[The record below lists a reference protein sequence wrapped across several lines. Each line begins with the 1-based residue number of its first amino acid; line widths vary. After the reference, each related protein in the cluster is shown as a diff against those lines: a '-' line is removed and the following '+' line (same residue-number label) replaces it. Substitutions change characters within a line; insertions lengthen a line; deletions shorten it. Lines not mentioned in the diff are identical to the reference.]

1 MEILLLYIVARGG
14 CFMQVKDLMSGS
26 PITVDREE
34 TVSAAA
40 RLLSRHNVGAL
51 PVTTQGGKL
60 VGMLTDRDIT
70 VRCVAANYDPNIT
83 RVRTIMST
91 GAVTVRAEES
101 GLQAAK
107 TMGKHQVRR
116 LPVTQDGKVIG
127 MLSQKDLVAG
137 KTADADAVKAFRE
150 VFEQDHSD
158 G

>member
-1 MEILLLYIVARGG
+1 
-14 CFMQVKDLMSGS
+14 MQVKDIMSGS

-51 PVTTQGGKL
+51 PVTAQGGKL

-91 GAVTVRAEES
+91 GAVTVPAEES
-101 GLQAAK
+101 GLHAAK
-107 TMGKHQVRR
+107 MMGKHQVRR
-116 LPVTQDGKVIG
+116 LPVTNNGQLVG
-127 MLSQKDLVAG
+127 MLSQKDLMAG
-137 KTADADAVKAFRE
+137 NNLDEASLRAFQE
-150 VFEQDHSD
+150 VFDQDQND
-158 G
+158 

>member
-1 MEILLLYIVARGG
+1 
-14 CFMQVKDLMSGS
+14 MQVKDLMTGS

-34 TVSAAA
+34 TVAAAA

-51 PVTTQGGKL
+51 PVTTGGKL

-83 RVRTIMST
+83 RVRTVMST
-91 GAVTVRAEES
+91 GAVTVKAEES
-101 GLQAAK
+101 EAQAAK

-116 LPVTQDGKVIG
+116 LPVTQDGRLVGIV
-127 MLSQKDLVAG
+127 SQRDLVSANALDG
-137 KTADADAVKAFRE
+137 PTAQAIRE
-150 VFEQDHSD
+150 VFEPDFQ

>member
-1 MEILLLYIVARGG
+1 
-14 CFMQVKDLMSGS
+14 MQVKDLMSGS

-60 VGMLTDRDIT
+60 IGMLTDRDIA

-91 GAVTVRAEES
+91 GAVTIKAEES
-101 GLQAAK
+101 GLQAAR

-116 LPVTQDGKVIG
+116 LPVTQDGKLIG
-127 MLSQKDLVAG
+127 ILSQKDLVAG
-137 KTADADAVKAFRE
+137 KAAEAEAVKALRE
-150 VFEQDHSD
+150 VFEQNFSE
-158 G
+158 

>member
-1 MEILLLYIVARGG
+1 
-14 CFMQVKDLMSGS
+14 MQVKDLMSGGL
-26 PITVDREE
+26 ITVDREE

-91 GAVTVRAEES
+91 GAVTVQAEDS
-101 GLQAAK
+101 GLLAAK

-116 LPVTQDGKVIG
+116 LPVTQDGKLVG
-127 MLSQKDLVAG
+127 MLSQKDLVGG
-137 KTADADAVKAFRE
+137 KTADAAAVRALRE
-150 VFEQDHSD
+150 LYEQDQND
-158 G
+158 

>member
-1 MEILLLYIVARGG
+1 
-14 CFMQVKDLMSGS
+14 MQVKDLMSGS
-26 PITVDREE
+26 IITVDREE

-83 RVRTIMST
+83 RVRTVMST
-91 GAVTVRAEES
+91 GAVTVQAEES

-116 LPVTQDGKVIG
+116 LPVTHDGKLVG
-127 MLSQKDLVAG
+127 MLSQKDLVGG
-137 KTADADAVKAFRE
+137 KTVDEAAARAFRE
-150 VFEQDHSD
+150 VFEQDFCD
-158 G
+158 

>member
-1 MEILLLYIVARGG
+1 
-14 CFMQVKDLMSGS
+14 MQVKDLMSGC

-34 TVSAAA
+34 TVAAAA

-83 RVRTIMST
+83 RVRTVMST
-91 GAVTVRAEES
+91 GAVTVKAEES
-101 GLQAAK
+101 GIQAAR

-116 LPVTQDGKVIG
+116 LPVTQDGRLVG
-127 MLSQKDLVAG
+127 MLSQKDLVLGNPGNEA
-137 KTADADAVKAFRE
+137 AKAIRE
-150 VFEQDHSD
+150 VFESDHAE
-158 G
+158 